1 MKILRLDIAGT
12 IMRPA
17 YIYLFVSFFLISGCS
32 TYKPAIKITYK
43 PLGRSTYY
51 SYDYGKR
58 RDTGKSYYQDNSMNK
73 PHSTKTDTIR
83 HEYKQE
89 YPKVQYPAEPAKKFH
104 EAVTKKEPV
113 RGYVN
118 ADRVRVRK
126 GPSEEAHVLTHL
138 NADTPVDIFTDNTR
152 NGWVQVYLENPQ
164 VEGWIWSAYI
174 DIPSNTVKTQERYR
188 DDYSFAF
195 PLREAVIT
203 DTYGVRRSHPVNGG
217 RGRMHTGVDLRATYG
232 TPVFAVS
239 SGVVVAGMND
249 YYYGQYIDLDHG
261 DGKRSRYAHLSK
273 PLVRVGTHVDKGER
287 IALTGDSGQ
296 TTGPHLHFELWIN
309 GQVVDPADY
318 IKFSR

>member
-1 MKILRLDIAGT
+1 MKILCLDIAGT

-17 YIYLFVSFFLISGCS
+17 YIYLFVSSFLISGCG
-32 TYKPAIKITYK
+32 TYKPAIKVTYK

-51 SYDYGKR
+51 SYDYGNR

-73 PHSTKTDTIR
+73 PRTPKTEPIR
-83 HEYKQE
+83 HEYKQA
-89 YPKVQYPAEPAKKFH
+89 YPKVQYQTEPAKKVQ
-104 EAVTKKEPV
+104 EPVTKKEPV

-126 GPSEEAHVLTHL
+126 APSMEAPVLTHL
-138 NADTPVDIFTDNTR
+138 NADTPVEILTDNSS
-152 NGWVQVYLENPQ
+152 NGWIQVHMENAG

-174 DIPSNTVKTQERYR
+174 DASGSAVKTRERRR
-188 DDYSFAF
+188 DDYSFAL
-195 PLREAVIT
+195 PLGNAVIT
-203 DTYGVRRSHPVNGG
+203 DAYGVRRSHPVNGG

-273 PLVRVGTHVDKGER
+273 PLVSVGTHVDKGER

>member
-1 MKILRLDIAGT
+1 MCRNIT
-12 IMRPA
+12 VTTMRPA
-17 YIYLFVSFFLISGCS
+17 YIYPFVLFIILSGCS
-32 TYKPAIKITYK
+32 TYKPAIKVTYK
-43 PLGRSTYY
+43 PLGRNTYY
-51 SYDYGKR
+51 SYDYGSR
-58 RDTGKSYYQDNSMNK
+58 RDTGKQTYQDKSIKRPSIKTSETALIENK
-73 PHSTKTDTIR
+73 QLYRK
-83 HEYKQE
+83 EE
-89 YPKVQYPAEPAKKFH
+89 YPMQPAKKTQ
-104 EAVTKKEPV
+104 EPLTKKEHV

-126 GPSEEAHVLTHL
+126 APSMEAPVLTHL
-138 NADTPVDIFTDNTR
+138 NADSQVEILSDNSSY
-152 NGWVQVYLENPQ
+152 GWVKVNLGNPN

-174 DIPSNTVKTQERYR
+174 GIPGQTVKNRERHR

-203 DTYGVRRSHPVNGG
+203 DAYGVRRSHPVNGG
-217 RGRMHTGVDLRATYG
+217 RGRMHTGIDLRATYG

-261 DGKRSRYAHLSK
+261 NGKRSRYAHLSK
-273 PLVRVGTHVDKGER
+273 PLVGVGKHVDKGER

-309 GQVVDPADY
+309 GQAVDPADY